1 MHLTSLQLL
10 EMTETKFREFL
21 ALGIPE
27 GTHLDYKT
35 SLSSKGDKE
44 SKREFLKDISGF
56 ANAAGGQLIIG
67 VKEPEDDSA
76 IEARLVGI
84 ENGLAHAASLER
96 LASASIEPR
105 IPGLKIFPIK
115 IQNDKHCLIVHIPPS
130 LGRPHMVS
138 HEGHRS
144 FYIRHTESI
153 FPMST
158 HEIRQAVLTSLS
170 AEERARH
177 ASNDIIQHAIKKT
190 DNNNT
195 NLFIQA
201 IPLINPDTPWSVLDP
216 DFRKIFRGE
225 IRSKLFE
232 FEPLESNS
240 KFQPTIYGAICR
252 NKDSGNPWSCEIRR
266 NGHIILNYQIN
277 QTSTDQGKKIRHLHS
292 GNVDIFGAFLTILDD
307 AIEISGNDAPYLL
320 TSHMTGTYGLQIW
333 TEDRRPR
340 YSEPYEDN
348 EIVWPEHMKQT
359 GEAAITLKAD
369 FGRELFN
376 AFGYH
381 DVVA

>member
-1 MHLTSLQLL
+1 MHLSSSKLL

-21 ALGIPE
+21 ALDIPE
-27 GTHLDYKT
+27 GTHLDYKIA
-35 SLSSKGDKE
+35 LSAKSDKD

-56 ANAAGGQLIIG
+56 ANAAGGHLIIG
-67 VKEPEDDSA
+67 VKEPQHGSTV
-76 IEARLVGI
+76 EARLIGI
-84 ENGLAHAASLER
+84 EDGLACAASLER

-105 IPGLKIFPIK
+105 IPGLRIFPIK
-115 IQNDKHCLIVHIPPS
+115 ITNDKYCLIVHIPPS

-138 HEGHRS
+138 HDGHRS

-158 HEIRQAVLTSLS
+158 YEIRQAVLTSLS

-177 ASNDIIQHAIKKT
+177 VSKEIIEHATRKASSLNASLIIQAV
-190 DNNNT
+190 
-195 NLFIQA
+195 
-201 IPLINPDTPWSVLDP
+201 PLIHPDIPWNVLDP
-216 DFRKIFRGE
+216 EFSKIFRGDN
-225 IRSKLFE
+225 RSKLFE

-240 KFQPTIYGAICR
+240 RFRPTIYGAICR
-252 NKDSGNPWSCEIRR
+252 NQDYDNPWSCEIRR
-266 NGHIILNYQIN
+266 TGHIILHYQIQ
-277 QTSTDQGKKIRHLHS
+277 QTTKDQGQNIRYLHS

-307 AIEISGNDAPYLL
+307 AIEKSGNDVPYLL

-333 TEDRRPR
+333 TEDRRER
-340 YSEPYEDN
+340 FSEIYEDN

-359 GEAAITLKAD
+359 GESAIALKAD

-376 AFGYH
+376 AFGYP